1 MAAAAALAEAH
12 QALQWIG
19 FGNQA
24 HLDSICEEAGFE
36 SLKDFVG
43 LSEKDIRVMAD
54 GYEKRTQAQ
63 GRIPFGLR
71 RIKLLIGVMHWVQD
85 QDRCYRNAST
95 GNIADA
101 NEFRE
106 IIDISI
112 QCAALRKVEDD
123 QVDTIS
129 KAADPGKFK
138 DKRKWPDWEPAFMNY
153 LSMIPGSYRV
163 PLSYVVREQE
173 DLDHDRDFG
182 DDFVSEMI
190 ACAPLHGA
198 YFRADS
204 RRIHQLLKNYLVAE
218 TVEQWIKNLEPH
230 VDGCRDMLALRE
242 HYSGEGNTSRHI
254 ATAQRMRE
262 GLHYKNERS
271 LVFSI
276 FLDCMQKMFNIY
288 EEEGEEFTE
297 NSKLRELFK
306 QVQHTQL
313 QDTVKALKVRFDM
326 EGIMYAQAANH
337 LTATVSEVPE
347 YHLTHKVSAS
357 SSGTPRIRGGGG
369 NNHNSNIKK
378 KGGMQ
383 APNKGI
389 LMSDGSVFTGYY
401 PNWLEL
407 SKEDKQCVLDS
418 QSKKNKGG
426 VGNKRQIS
434 DVASIAE
441 QLQVMKHTI
450 SELMPSKNNHI
461 NSESSED
468 KIKSKAQHSQ
478 NNAGNA
484 FGGWRVKSNQE

>member
-1 MAAAAALAEAH
+1 MAAAAALAEVH

-24 HLDSICEEAGFE
+24 HRDSICEEAGFE
-36 SLKDFVG
+36 SLEDFVG
-43 LSEKDIRVMAD
+43 LSEKDIQEMAD

-71 RIKLLIGVMHWVQD
+71 HIKLLIGVMHWVQD
-85 QDRCYRNAST
+85 QDCCYRNAST

-106 IIDISI
+106 VIDISI
-112 QCAALRKVEDD
+112 QCAALQKVEDD

-138 DKRKWPDWEPAFMNY
+138 DKRKWPDWEPAFVNY
-153 LSMIPGSYRV
+153 LSTIPGSYHV

-198 YFRADS
+198 HFRADS
-204 RRIHQLLKNYLVAE
+204 RHVHQLLKNFLMAE
-218 TVEQWIKNLEPH
+218 TAEQWIKNLEPH
-230 VDGCRDMLALRE
+230 ANIRRDMLALRE
-242 HYSGEGNTSRHI
+242 HYSGEGNTSRRI
-254 ATAQRMRE
+254 ATAERMRE

-271 LVFSI
+271 LAFSF

-297 NSKLRELFK
+297 NAKLCELFK
-306 QVQHTQL
+306 WVQPQL
-313 QDTVKALKVRFDM
+313 QDTVKALKVSFDM
-326 EGIMYAQAANH
+326 EGIMYTQAANH
-337 LTATVSEVPE
+337 LTAAVSELPE
-347 YHLTHKVSAS
+347 YHLTRKVSAL
-357 SSGTPRIRGGGG
+357 SSGTPRIRGSGGS
-369 NNHNSNIKK
+369 NHNSNIKK
-378 KGGMQ
+378 KGGTQ
-383 APNKGI
+383 APSKGI
-389 LMSDGSVFTGYY
+389 LMSDGSVFMGYY
-401 PNWLEL
+401 PNWSEL
-407 SKEDKQCVLDS
+407 SKEDKQRVLDS
-418 QSKKNKGG
+418 QSKKKKGG
-426 VGNKRQIS
+426 ISNKWQIS

-450 SELMPSKNNHI
+450 SELMSAKNDHI
-461 NSESSED
+461 NSESSKE
-468 KIKSKAQHSQ
+468 KMKSKAQHIQ
-478 NNAGNA
+478 NDAGNA
-484 FGGWRVKSNQE
+484 FGG